1 MTEMRPQL
9 LETAAALFA
18 TAPDWTRLAESGFPL
33 LLVPERQ
40 NGFGGDWG
48 DAFAVLRAAGGA
60 ALAQPLGEAMLAAWL
75 LARADIELPSGRIA
89 IAAHSV
95 GSMADGCFTGT
106 LGAVPFGRDAD
117 HVLAMADARLWLLP
131 RAASAAEG
139 ASPAGEP
146 RDTLAYEGVRAV
158 PAGAADLLAL
168 GGFLRVAQAAGALDA
183 ALALAIAH
191 VNGRVQFGKPL
202 SKLQAVQQALA
213 VLASEAA
220 AINMAGA
227 AAARALDLGDAG
239 FELAAA
245 KLRTNIA
252 IERGVPIAH
261 QVHGAIGFT
270 RDYPLNRLT
279 LRLIGWR
286 SEFGGDACWAERLG
300 RLALEQG
307 GAGLWTAITARGDK

>member
-1 MTEMRPQL
+1 MRPQL
-9 LETAAALFA
+9 LETAEALFA
-18 TAPDWTRLAESGFPL
+18 ASPGWDALADAGFPL

-40 NGFGGDWG
+40 NGFGGDWA
-48 DAFAVLRAAGGA
+48 DAFAVLRVAGRA
-60 ALAQPLGEAMLAAWL
+60 ALAQPLGESMLAAWL
-75 LARADIELPSGRIA
+75 LARADVELPLGQVA

-95 GSMADGCFTGT
+95 GSIADGHFTGT

-117 HVLAMADARLWLLP
+117 HVLAMVDARLWLLP
-131 RAASAAEG
+131 RPVGVTHG

-146 RDTLAYEGVRAV
+146 RDTLAYAAAPAV
-158 PAGAADLLAL
+158 AVGAADLLAL
-168 GGFLRVAQAAGALDA
+168 GAFLRVAQAAGALDA
-183 ALALAIAH
+183 ALALAMAH

-220 AINMAGA
+220 AVSMAGA
-227 AAARALDLGDAG
+227 AAAQALDLGDAG

-270 RDYPLNRLT
+270 RDYPLNLLT
-279 LRLIGWR
+279 LRLLGWR
-286 SEFGGDACWAERLG
+286 SEFGGDALWAARLG
-300 RLALEQG
+300 QLAVADG
-307 GAGLWTAITARGDK
+307 GAGLWAQVTARGDR